1 MSENFLS
8 FIVKASPKAV
18 DAGPDA
24 PPETDPGASQSFDFN
39 SVLAKEQAKSRSPKS
54 DAQPATE
61 ADPVALAKP
70 QVDVVDAQS
79 LVVADSEAPV
89 GLPNVAANGN
99 PLPELSIHSRAL
111 QVGRVILTTAN
122 PKVSEESLSQFA
134 RAQGGQVLDLKPLD
148 ASPRATDNPLSPA
161 GGLMQRLVNSGA
173 VADPVVSASEDPH
186 TPSPTQNA
194 IAQKMPGMVE
204 GRVPNLANA
213 AMPQSALDARQRF
226 IQQANWPGDTP
237 PVAGAKTVGEKS
249 ELGAMVEKTTDALAP
264 KKFRCA
270 DANRANPTTRTAAA
284 NEAG

>member
-1 MSENFLS
+1 
-8 FIVKASPKAV
+8 
-18 DAGPDA
+18 
-24 PPETDPGASQSFDFN
+24 
-39 SVLAKEQAKSRSPKS
+39 
-54 DAQPATE
+54 
-61 ADPVALAKP
+61 
-70 QVDVVDAQS
+70 
-79 LVVADSEAPV
+79 
-89 GLPNVAANGN
+89 
-99 PLPELSIHSRAL
+99 
-111 QVGRVILTTAN
+111 
-122 PKVSEESLSQFA
+122 
-134 RAQGGQVLDLKPLD
+134 
-148 ASPRATDNPLSPA
+148 
-161 GGLMQRLVNSGA
+161 MQRLVNSGA
-173 VADPVVSASEDPH
+173 VADPVVSASEDPY